1 LGIGLDNVGH
11 DTNSQGF
18 EVRNL
23 NNYAAMC
30 ALGWL
35 IVATLKQAPGRIHWT
50 VIGYLVSQILFI
62 GSTQWAC
69 WRIGRLAPDTDEY
82 KLFYGL
88 AAILPIVFMVAIAGR
103 HSMEHGRFYGVVS
116 IAVCGLFSIWL
127 DMLLGSY
134 TRRVFHLDS
143 LTPVIR
149 NHFIL
154 ASVLLAAG
162 CATLLSLAAPSGDIE
177 CAIRVGLGLLWTLD
191 GAYRFAY
198 AISMVQPHLRT
209 VARFDWVPIA
219 LALVMAVGLAHK
231 LNSSQRELSRQAL
244 PDLQVMEQVV
254 EEPIYE

>member
-1 LGIGLDNVGH
+1 M
-11 DTNSQGF
+11 
-18 EVRNL
+18 RNL

-50 VIGYLVSQILFI
+50 VVGYLVSQILFI

-69 WRIGRLAPDTDEY
+69 WRIGRLAADTEEY

-88 AAILPIVFMVAIAGR
+88 AAILPIVFMLAIAGR
-103 HSMEHGRFYGVVS
+103 HSMEHGRFYGVVG
-116 IAVCGLFSIWL
+116 IYCCGSFVVGLCYILAPHVRSTFNL
-127 DMLLGSY
+127 AA
-134 TRRVFHLDS
+134 
-143 LTPVIR
+143 LTPTIR
-149 NHFIL
+149 NHFVL
-154 ASVLLAAG
+154 SSVLLAAG

-177 CAIRVGLGLLWTLD
+177 CAVKVGLGLLWSLD

-198 AISMVQPHLRT
+198 CLAMLNPHLRT

-231 LNSSQRELSRQAL
+231 LNSSQRELTFQAL
-244 PDLQVMEQVV
+244 PHIEAAEMVTGEID
-254 EEPIYE
+254 YEA